1 MHLAL
6 TDLFRAKWTDEIHDE
21 WMRNVLE
28 DRKDL
33 TIAQLQ
39 RTRELMDLNVRDCK
53 VTNYEELI
61 PVLELP
67 DSGDRHVLAAAI
79 RSGADAIVTYNLKDF
94 PTEVLSHWGLSAQHP
109 DEFITHLLDLSP
121 GVVCAAVKRQRA
133 NLKNPPMTVEDLLL
147 AFERQSLPQ
156 TVAELHKYAAL
167 L

>member
-1 MHLAL
+1 M
-6 TDLFRAKWTDEIHDE
+6 
-21 WMRNVLE
+21 
-28 DRKDL
+28 
-33 TIAQLQ
+33 
-39 RTRELMDLNVRDCK
+39 
-53 VTNYEELI
+53 
-61 PVLELP
+61 
-67 DSGDRHVLAAAI
+67 
-79 RSGADAIVTYNLKDF
+79 TYNLKDF